1 MLLKTQA
8 RGWGWHGSR
17 GRRARAPAGTAGS
30 SPAARGQVPILG
42 TRVPPSLP
50 WFAKVT
56 VTHRPACS
64 TPCCSQLGQLVS
76 VVAAAPCAD
85 GKALGHLALI
95 SRPLVCR
102 HWASPSI
109 WGADA
114 LGTPVPVPFPVLV
127 PQFAPRWSAEPRR
140 AWAPTSPHSSHGSRA
155 FAQIR
160 ESIFVPSHC
169 RPHLCLYQTCHGDRN
184 RQSSVPDRP
193 LLVGN
198 ANKQREPGLTEP
210 LGVPGGCAGRGAAG
224 DTGGRVGCFG
234 AQPRRRS

>member
-1 MLLKTQA
+1 MA
-8 RGWGWHGSR
+8 G
-17 GRRARAPAGTAGS
+17 AGTGAAGGGRG
-30 SPAARGQVPILG
+30 PPRGHWGAARLPEAKSWSQRPRFLHHFLG
-42 TRVPPSLP
+42 LPRSLSP
-50 WFAKVT
+50 
-56 VTHRPACS
+56 HRPACS

-76 VVAAAPCAD
+76 VVAAAPCAG

-95 SRPLVCR
+95 SRPLVCH

-234 AQPRRRS
+234 ALLALQQPRRRS

>member
-1 MLLKTQA
+1 MA
-8 RGWGWHGSR
+8 G
-17 GRRARAPAGTAGS
+17 AGTGAAGGGRG
-30 SPAARGQVPILG
+30 PPRGQRGAARLPEAKSPSWGPAFLHHFLG
-42 TRVPPSLP
+42 LPRSLSP
-50 WFAKVT
+50 
-56 VTHRPACS
+56 HRPACS

-160 ESIFVPSHC
+160 ESIFVLSHC

-224 DTGGRVGCFG
+224 DTRGRVGCFG